1 MSQDLWELGFEL
13 FRDRQKMSAKFIQ
26 ANIFDSTS
34 DLDQLK
40 GKMDIILVCQLL
52 HLFDW
57 EQQITATKKMVDFS
71 EIESVLLGHQRGQ
84 ARADTDSRP
93 WGKMFLHDSKTF
105 REMWHQVEVET
116 GSQWDLEVNLVGLR
130 VWMGG

>member
-1 MSQDLWELGFEL
+1 MSQDSWGLGFEL

-26 ANIFDSTS
+26 ANLFVSTF

-57 EQQITATKKMVDFS
+57 EQQITAIKKMVDFS
-71 EIESVLLGHQRGQ
+71 KIESVLLGYQRGE
-84 ARADTDSRP
+84 ARADTDSR
-93 WGKMFLHDSKTF
+93 L
-105 REMWHQVEVET
+105 
-116 GSQWDLEVNLVGLR
+116 
-130 VWMGG
+130 